1 MSEEKEKQK
10 SNQNKA
16 PNSTK
21 EIFFETTYEKVLF
34 ILNKIKDFIKTISEK
49 ETSKLTE
56 EIEWVIKVI
65 TNRSLYTY
73 ELIKEKIIKQNEEY
87 DKYLNFVKKYNEEV
101 IEMNKKHDIVSS
113 ILSIRKKEDT
123 LLKPSLFLQKIE
135 NINKVGEIPDKNKSS
150 FVTAFGNYILKLYE
164 QNKKENN
171 TDKNLKNNKEE
182 NENNNVINESINENG
197 EQKHIQNSDKKGENK
212 NINNSPNNKNNDTH
226 KSNITNQK
234 KLYLDNSN
242 IPKQKIPNIRFNSN
256 IKEKLINNNKELIRL
271 TRAEKNNLNQI
282 KNLMKNYYLN
292 YPFNGHLMTSS
303 QPYIFQS
310 LLHNNYQKNLMYL
323 KLFKSGRNTN
333 LKTYNLYKTVR
344 PNPITYNMNMKNKY
358 NHHKN
363 NKISLSLQTYNDSIE
378 ERFDLYNLKTSKN
391 NNKTI
396 SPNKLR
402 DNKENLIKK
411 NNQITKQNNRVN
423 KNLDN
428 NVKDKNKSVP
438 LDTLV
443 NDYLDQFELITSLD
457 FDIFELKNKVGYSNV
472 LPLMGYIML
481 KTMGLVDNK
490 IITTKKLEPFLK
502 AVSDNYK
509 ITTLYHNSMHGADIT
524 QSLFVFFLN
533 SNLEEVCETTV
544 LDLLGLLIS
553 AMGHDIGH
561 PGLNNGYHINAS
573 TELGITYNDK
583 SCLENFHA
591 SFLFKILK
599 KDETNILEKFS
610 VQNYKTIRKRMISQ
624 ILATDMA
631 FHGETLSLVRAKISP
646 VKDQERF
653 IFLTGNDKTKFE
665 EQQSLLNFLIHI
677 ADLGHNTKKFSISI
691 KWIKVLTE
699 EFWMQ
704 GDKERERGL
713 PISFLCDRNN
723 VDVPTSQIGFLK
735 GFIVTS
741 FSCLVDMFPSLKF
754 TVDNAED
761 NIKQWIKFQKE
772 KRLLG
777 WTPEKDRKNKKEE
790 EGEYKKI

>member
-1 MSEEKEKQK
+1 MSEAKENEKN
-10 SNQNKA
+10 NQNKA
-16 PNSTK
+16 SNSNK
-21 EIFFETTYEKVLF
+21 EILFETTYEKVLF
-34 ILNKIKDFIKTISEK
+34 ILNKIKDFIKTISAK
-49 ETSKLTE
+49 ETTKLIE
-56 EIEWVIKVI
+56 EVDWIIKVI

-73 ELIKEKIIKQNEEY
+73 ELVKEKIIKQNEEY
-87 DKYLNFVKKYNEEV
+87 DKFINFVKKYNEEV
-101 IEMNKKHDIVSS
+101 IEMNKKHELVSS
-113 ILSIRKKEDT
+113 ILSIRKKEDI

-135 NINKVGEIPDKNKSS
+135 NINKVGEIQDKNKNS
-150 FVTAFGNYILKLYE
+150 FVTAFGNYVLKLYE
-164 QNKKENN
+164 QNKKENSN
-171 TDKNLKNNKEE
+171 EKNLKNNKEE
-182 NENNNVINESINENG
+182 NENNNNINESTNEVG
-197 EQKHIQNSDKKGENK
+197 EKKQSKNSDKKGENK
-212 NINNSPNNKNNDTH
+212 NNNSQNNKNNEVH
-226 KSNITNQK
+226 KYNITTNHK
-234 KLYLDNSN
+234 KLYLDNNNNS
-242 IPKQKIPNIRFNSN
+242 PKQKIPSIKLKTNIN
-256 IKEKLINNNKELIRL
+256 EKIINNNKELIRL

-282 KNLMKNYYLN
+282 QNIMKNYYLN
-292 YPFNGHLMTSS
+292 YPLNGHFMINS

-310 LLHNNYQKNLMYL
+310 LLHNNYRKNLISL
-323 KLFKSGRNTN
+323 KLFKNARNTTV
-333 LKTYNLYKTVR
+333 KTYNLYKTVR
-344 PNPITYNMNMKNKY
+344 PNLITYKMNIKNKHNY
-358 NHHKN
+358 HKN
-363 NKISLSLQTYNDSIE
+363 NKISLSLQTYNDTID
-378 ERFDLYNLKTSKN
+378 ERFDLYSRKISKN

-396 SPNKLR
+396 SPNKSKE
-402 DNKENLIKK
+402 NKENLIKK
-411 NNQITKQNNRVN
+411 NNQISSKKNVHIN

-428 NVKDKNKSVP
+428 NIKEKNKSIS
-438 LDTLV
+438 LDNLV

-457 FDIFELKNKVGYSNV
+457 FDIFELKNKVGYNNV

-490 IITTKKLEPFLK
+490 IITTKKLEPFLR
-502 AVSDNYK
+502 AVIDNYL
-509 ITTLYHNSMHGADIT
+509 ITTLYHNAMHGADIT

-553 AMGHDIGH
+553 AMGHDLGH

-583 SCLENFHA
+583 SCLENFHC

-704 GDKERERGL
+704 GDKEKEKGL

-723 VDVPTSQIGFLK
+723 FDVPTSQIGFLK

-777 WTPEKDRKNKKEE
+777 WTPEKDRKNRKEE
-790 EGEYKKI
+790 EYE

>member
-1 MSEEKEKQK
+1 M
-10 SNQNKA
+10 
-16 PNSTK
+16 
-21 EIFFETTYEKVLF
+21 
-34 ILNKIKDFIKTISEK
+34 
-49 ETSKLTE
+49 
-56 EIEWVIKVI
+56 
-65 TNRSLYTY
+65 
-73 ELIKEKIIKQNEEY
+73 
-87 DKYLNFVKKYNEEV
+87 
-101 IEMNKKHDIVSS
+101 
-113 ILSIRKKEDT
+113 
-123 LLKPSLFLQKIE
+123 
-135 NINKVGEIPDKNKSS
+135 
-150 FVTAFGNYILKLYE
+150 
-164 QNKKENN
+164 
-171 TDKNLKNNKEE
+171 
-182 NENNNVINESINENG
+182 
-197 EQKHIQNSDKKGENK
+197 
-212 NINNSPNNKNNDTH
+212 
-226 KSNITNQK
+226 
-234 KLYLDNSN
+234 
-242 IPKQKIPNIRFNSN
+242 
-256 IKEKLINNNKELIRL
+256 
-271 TRAEKNNLNQI
+271 
-282 KNLMKNYYLN
+282 
-292 YPFNGHLMTSS
+292 
-303 QPYIFQS
+303 
-310 LLHNNYQKNLMYL
+310 
-323 KLFKSGRNTN
+323 
-333 LKTYNLYKTVR
+333 
-344 PNPITYNMNMKNKY
+344 
-358 NHHKN
+358 
-363 NKISLSLQTYNDSIE
+363 
-378 ERFDLYNLKTSKN
+378 
-391 NNKTI
+391 
-396 SPNKLR
+396 
-402 DNKENLIKK
+402 
-411 NNQITKQNNRVN
+411 
-423 KNLDN
+423 
-428 NVKDKNKSVP
+428 
-438 LDTLV
+438 
-443 NDYLDQFELITSLD
+443 ITSLD
-457 FDIFELKNKVGYSNV
+457 FDIFELKNKVGYNNV

-490 IITTKKLEPFLK
+490 IITTKKLEPFLR
-502 AVSDNYK
+502 AVSDNYL
-509 ITTLYHNSMHGADIT
+509 ITTLYHHAIHGADIT

-553 AMGHDIGH
+553 AMGHDLGH

-583 SCLENFHA
+583 SCLENFHC

-704 GDKERERGL
+704 GDKEREKGL

-723 VDVPTSQIGFLK
+723 FDVPTSQIGFLK

-777 WTPEKDRKNKKEE
+777 WTPEKDRKNRKEE
-790 EGEYKKI
+790 ENE

>member
-1 MSEEKEKQK
+1 MSEAKEKEKN
-10 SNQNKA
+10 NQNKA
-16 PNSTK
+16 SNSNK
-21 EIFFETTYEKVLF
+21 EILFETTYEKVLF
-34 ILNKIKDFIKTISEK
+34 ILNKIKDFIKTISSK
-49 ETSKLTE
+49 ETTKLIE
-56 EIEWVIKVI
+56 EVDWIIKVI

-73 ELIKEKIIKQNEEY
+73 ELVKEKIIKQNEEY
-87 DKYLNFVKKYNEEV
+87 DKFINFVKKYNEEV
-101 IEMNKKHDIVSS
+101 IEMNKKHELVSS
-113 ILSIRKKEDT
+113 ILSIRKKEDI

-135 NINKVGEIPDKNKSS
+135 NINKVGEIQDKTKNS
-150 FVTAFGNYILKLYE
+150 FVTAFGNYVLKLYE
-164 QNKKENN
+164 QNKKENSGEN
-171 TDKNLKNNKEE
+171 NLKNNKEE
-182 NENNNVINESINENG
+182 NENNNNINESTNEVG
-197 EQKHIQNSDKKGENK
+197 EKKQSKNSDKKGENK
-212 NINNSPNNKNNDTH
+212 NNNSQNNKNNEVH
-226 KSNITNQK
+226 KYNITTNHK
-234 KLYLDNSN
+234 KLYLDNNN
-242 IPKQKIPNIRFNSN
+242 IFPKQKIPSIKLKTNIN
-256 IKEKLINNNKELIRL
+256 EKIINNNKEFIRL

-282 KNLMKNYYLN
+282 QNIMKNYYLN
-292 YPFNGHLMTSS
+292 YPLNGHFMINS

-310 LLHNNYQKNLMYL
+310 LLHNNYQKNLMSL
-323 KLFKSGRNTN
+323 KLFKNARNTTV
-333 LKTYNLYKTVR
+333 KTYNLYKTVR
-344 PNPITYNMNMKNKY
+344 PNLITYKMNTKNKHNY
-358 NHHKN
+358 HKN
-363 NKISLSLQTYNDSIE
+363 NKISLSLQTYNDTID
-378 ERFDLYNLKTSKN
+378 ERFDLYSHKISKN

-396 SPNKLR
+396 SPNKSKE
-402 DNKENLIKK
+402 NKENLIKK
-411 NNQITKQNNRVN
+411 NNQISSKKNVHIN

-428 NVKDKNKSVP
+428 NAKEKNKSIS

-457 FDIFELKNKVGYSNV
+457 FDIFELKNKVGYNNV

-490 IITTKKLEPFLK
+490 IITTKKLEPFLR
-502 AVSDNYK
+502 AVSDNYL
-509 ITTLYHNSMHGADIT
+509 ITTLYHNAMHGADIT

-553 AMGHDIGH
+553 AMGHDLGH
-561 PGLNNGYHINAS
+561 PGLNNAYHINAS

-583 SCLENFHA
+583 SCLENFHC

-704 GDKERERGL
+704 GDKEREKGL

-723 VDVPTSQIGFLK
+723 FDVPTSQIGFLK

-777 WTPEKDRKNKKEE
+777 WTPEKDRNNRNEE
-790 EGEYKKI
+790 ENE